1 MNRDVLID
9 FVDKKVGWFDI
20 IVIVIIYVRFVV
32 RVCVFV
38 CAFTGVESGAFWRI
52 KWKKCLTFYTLHYT
66 RALKREDVVES
77 FATRFAAARG
87 GSGRRVCCQC
97 CEDEVFFIFL

>member
-9 FVDKKVGWFDI
+9 FADKKACGFDI
-20 IVIVIIYVRFVV
+20 VVIVIIYVRFVV
-32 RVCVFV
+32 CVRVFV

-52 KWKKCLTFYTLHYT
+52 KWKKCLTFYT
-66 RALKREDVVES
+66 AREDVVES

-97 CEDEVFFIFL
+97 CEEVFF

>member
-9 FVDKKVGWFDI
+9 FADKKACGFDI
-20 IVIVIIYVRFVV
+20 VVIVVIYVRFVACV
-32 RVCVFV
+32 RVFV

-52 KWKKCLTFYTLHYT
+52 KWKKCLTFCT
-66 RALKREDVVES
+66 AREDVVES

-87 GSGRRVCCQC
+87 GSGRRICCQR
-97 CEDEVFFIFL
+97 CEEVFF

>member
-9 FVDKKVGWFDI
+9 FADKKVCGFDI
-20 IVIVIIYVRFVV
+20 VVIVIIYVRFVACV
-32 RVCVFV
+32 RVFV

-52 KWKKCLTFYTLHYT
+52 KWKKCLTFYT
-66 RALKREDVVES
+66 AREDVVES

-97 CEDEVFFIFL
+97 CEEVFF

>member
-9 FVDKKVGWFDI
+9 FADKKACGFDI
-20 IVIVIIYVRFVV
+20 IVIVVIYVRFVV
-32 RVCVFV
+32 CVRVFV

-52 KWKKCLTFYTLHYT
+52 KWKKCLTFYT
-66 RALKREDVVES
+66 AREDVVES

-97 CEDEVFFIFL
+97 CEEVFF